1 VEGIEPCVHPSA
13 RRSIDL
19 APSTAWRME
28 RDPSALLAVSTERF
42 RACGRTV
49 GALGLQ
55 TLLAQE
61 GGYALDALGTNLLAF
76 LDGFG
81 DARR

>member
-1 VEGIEPCVHPSA
+1 MGFDA
-13 RRSIDL
+13 F
-19 APSTAWRME
+19 E

-55 TLLAQE
+55 SLLAQE

>member
-1 VEGIEPCVHPSA
+1 VATV
-13 RRSIDL
+13 RSGL
-19 APSTAWRME
+19 P
-28 RDPSALLAVSTERF
+28 
-42 RACGRTV
+42 TV
-49 GALGLQ
+49 LV
-55 TLLAQE
+55 QE